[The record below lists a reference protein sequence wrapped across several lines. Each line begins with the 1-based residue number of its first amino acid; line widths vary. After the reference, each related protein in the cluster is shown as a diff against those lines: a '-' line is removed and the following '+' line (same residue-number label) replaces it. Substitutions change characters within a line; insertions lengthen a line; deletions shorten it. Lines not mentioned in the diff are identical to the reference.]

1 MIYFYWIIYL
11 FAFLFRASWGILFC
25 LQRNAKVVYK
35 HGKAKTRFRGNGH
48 IKQSD
53 CGVPIIASTNHN
65 INKTLSHTHIRVLLG
80 GNCFALRTKNNQK
93 SFPGT
98 MRCFRMRTFTQPST
112 NARKRKGNEEGRI
125 NNWTKCVHAPGRQR
139 ATIFNAFFVFDFSLP
154 VLCLL
159 V

>member
-11 FAFLFRASWGILFC
+11 FAFLFRASWGVLLC
-25 LQRNAKVVYK
+25 LQHKAKVVY
-35 HGKAKTRFRGNGH
+35 TLRGNGH

-98 MRCFRMRTFTQPST
+98 MRCFRMRTFTQPS
-112 NARKRKGNEEGRI
+112 ANERRRGVERSI

-139 ATIFNAFFVFDFSLP
+139 ATIFNAFFVFDFSLS